1 MAIKEEW
8 LPTVAK
14 QNFTITER
22 FLAHWLVEN
31 YVRKQYRPQIWMT
44 SWWCILFCVLLS
56 TIEMTSNG
64 AGYLNEIFNK
74 RNFKYSGAMLWNNL
88 SCEEKTAQSLFEFKT
103 KLASLPSAG
112 SLWFHNLYV
121 YVFQTYTSYSS
132 KLPPSYIVK
141 PATLCTLLRN

>member
-1 MAIKEEW
+1 M
-8 LPTVAK
+8 
-14 QNFTITER
+14 F
-22 FLAHWLVEN
+22 EN
-31 YVRKQYRPQIWMT
+31 STDHRYDVLMVN
-44 SWWCILFCVLLS
+44 LFCVLLS

-74 RNFKYSGAMLWNNL
+74 RSFKYSGAMLWNNL

-112 SLWFHNLYV
+112 SFRFHNLYV